1 MMSTQAMRGR
11 AGHAPLAPARA
22 ATGMPAVSWFADA
35 AGTEADITAAPAA
48 DSATASTGTTPKIE
62 VSLVSLSYDVHA
74 LDPAGRPVYVLRD
87 LNLQIKPGEFHVFL
101 GASGCGKSTLLN
113 IIAGFLRPT
122 EGRVLVDGE
131 PVAGPGKDR
140 GVVFQSADAA
150 VFPWLTVEKNI
161 EYGLRTQGVAA
172 SERRAAA
179 ERAIRLVDLAGHEG
193 KYPSELSGGMKQRV
207 QIARALAVRPEV
219 LIMDEPFGALD
230 AQTRRTLQDK
240 LLDIWRSTGTT
251 ILFVTHDISEA
262 IYLGQRVSILS
273 AAPDTRI
280 YRAFAV
286 PFEHRRDLAN
296 PPVAALVERA
306 GGWLEEAALVHRHS
320 VGYAEAI

>member
-1 MMSTQAMRGR
+1 
-11 AGHAPLAPARA
+11 
-22 ATGMPAVSWFADA
+22 
-35 AGTEADITAAPAA
+35 
-48 DSATASTGTTPKIE
+48 
-62 VSLVSLSYDVHA
+62 
-74 LDPAGRPVYVLRD
+74 
-87 LNLQIKPGEFHVFL
+87 
-101 GASGCGKSTLLN
+101 
-113 IIAGFLRPT
+113 
-122 EGRVLVDGE
+122 
-131 PVAGPGKDR
+131 
-140 GVVFQSADAA
+140 
-150 VFPWLTVEKNI
+150 
-161 EYGLRTQGVAA
+161 
-172 SERRAAA
+172 
-179 ERAIRLVDLAGHEG
+179 
-193 KYPSELSGGMKQRV
+193 MKQRV

-280 YRAFAV
+280 YRAFTV
-286 PFEHRRDLAN
+286 PFEHRRDLAD